1 MEAPNSIGVFLL
13 TVISHLRHS
22 VDCLHPPIAFCQE
35 KAWTALFPVPTS
47 APMLIAGYRQ
57 TDVIYANADTVV
69 AAAVAPDGERVV
81 LKYSDSEQPAPE
93 LLARWRHEFQTL
105 QSIDSEWVIK
115 AHALHQDGRKLVL
128 AMEAFANSSLA
139 QLIEGQHLD
148 LSEKLGLAVQLCR
161 ALSDVHAHRLIHG
174 DIAPKNVLVDLRQMR
189 LKLCDFALSSP
200 LDREEALPG
209 PGLRGTLDY
218 ISPEQTGRTSLE
230 VDYRSDF
237 YSLGITLYE
246 LFAGRRP
253 FQLSDPMALL
263 HAQLAL
269 MPTPLHQLDS
279 SIPEPLSLL
288 VQKLLAKY
296 PDERYQ
302 SSYGLLQDL
311 ERCTREWADHRHL
324 QAFELGRHD
333 TPERFCIAQKLYGRE
348 AEAASMLAA
357 FERAS
362 AGRAELLLV
371 SGASGIGKT
380 ALVAEL
386 HRPVLARRG
395 YFLRG
400 KCDQYRRNEP
410 YAALCQAFQP
420 FVELLASEGVD
431 RRGYWGETLRQALGD
446 TAGSVAA
453 LLPQLSLLIG
463 EIPPL
468 PALPAAENEQRFHFA
483 FAAFTR
489 ALASSAHPLALFLD
503 DLQWVDGPSLRLL
516 QHLLSDQEGH
526 CCLLVV
532 GAYRDQEVEEGHP
545 LPQMLMSL
553 RQAGHASPGR
563 LHLDHLQPEHVSQ
576 LIADSLHST
585 AAEIAP
591 LASLCLEKTR
601 GNPFFLNQFLRRL
614 HALGD
619 LHYERRSGRWAWDIA
634 RIRQRDMTDNV
645 VTLMLDG
652 MRVLPPLTQHLLASA
667 AHLGESFSLSEL
679 MAVSELDGESCARA
693 LWPAL
698 QASLVLPLDEGYKFT
713 GTPTLLAEARYRFL
727 HDRVQQAAHDLTPPH
742 EQAALQLR
750 CGRRL
755 LAASD
760 EAQREQR
767 LFSILACLNAG
778 RGLIHD
784 PAELAVLRGLNLRA
798 GLRAKAASAHATAV
812 DFLRH
817 AHALLPDDAWQQ
829 DPDGTLGLYKEL
841 AEAEYL
847 AGNFQAA
854 ELLYPRAQAACPS
867 AEGRVELGL
876 VQAAQY
882 HTQGRFADAVGVL
895 LQGLAEIGRPF
906 PATEEEAQARF
917 PAEFASTEQ
926 LLAEQGED
934 AILGAPEMQDRQA
947 LLEMRLGMALAYS
960 AYQVGRFA
968 AFVLNACRMMST
980 TLRHGQ
986 CDLSCVAYVAH
997 MTSRSVMQRPYPEC
1011 YALGHLARQL
1021 AEQRDAVYFRI
1032 TVYQYFSAFYQ
1043 HWCEPLAPAIT
1054 QVELGWELGQS
1065 GVNPVAA
1072 GYCALLSA
1080 VNHFALGTPL
1090 ESLELACERGL
1101 KFLHKTRQPA
1111 TEAMLRH
1118 GVLQPLLALMGRT
1131 EAPLSFDTHSCR
1143 SSELLQ
1149 AEPLRPSIPLALM
1162 VAARLRHSFL
1172 LDDATGWRQ
1181 ALPLLPMVA
1190 LCLPDSPSMVE
1201 ASFYSALGH
1210 LREGFAEQEQ
1220 PVEVARQ
1227 LLARFETWAAHG
1239 ESNFGHKQLMLAAEL
1254 ARVEGDSK
1262 RAMDCYAR
1270 AIEQAQASGFTPCA
1284 ALANELYAR
1293 FWAEQNQQ
1301 QLARN
1306 FIREA
1311 HYHYRR
1317 WGAAVKCRQLETG
1330 WPGVAFS
1337 NARGSQ
1343 SSQSRSSPYQR
1354 DSLDQ
1359 ISRLDLHSLLKA
1371 NQLLTQE
1378 IQLDALLPQMLGVL
1392 LENAGAERGAIVLD
1406 DDGQLVVE
1414 VIGGLDE
1421 HHRMDS
1427 SRIGRPLDELNKGPE
1442 ALLPSS
1448 LIEYTKLSR
1457 RTQLLNRPAED
1468 ERFAQSRYL
1477 RQQQPKSVLSL
1488 PVINQGKLVAVI
1500 YLENRQLEN
1509 AFTPRHQQTLEL
1521 LSSQA
1526 AISLANA
1533 RLYEQLE
1540 EKVERRTQELRQMSM
1555 RDGLTG
1561 IANRRAFDERL
1572 AIEWRRSL
1580 RHGTPLSLLML
1591 DIDHFK
1597 QFNDHY
1603 GHLEG
1608 DRCIKTVAQ
1617 LLQGVASRGSDLV
1630 ARYGG
1635 EEFALLL
1642 PDTDGAAAERL
1653 AQACLE
1659 AIEALA
1665 IPHAKSAAAP
1675 HVSLSLGCS
1684 TLQASEASTPEML
1697 LSHADQALYR
1707 AKRAGR
1713 RRWTRLDAQV

>member
-1 MEAPNSIGVFLL
+1 
-13 TVISHLRHS
+13 
-22 VDCLHPPIAFCQE
+22 
-35 KAWTALFPVPTS
+35 
-47 APMLIAGYRQ
+47 MLIAGYRQ
-57 TDVIYANADTVV
+57 TDIIYANADTVV

-81 LKYSDSEQPAPE
+81 LKYPDSEQPAPE
-93 LLARWRHEFQTL
+93 LLARWRHEYQTL

-128 AMEAFANSSLA
+128 AMEAFASSSLA
-139 QLIEGQHLD
+139 QLIEGRHLD
-148 LSEKLGLAVQLCR
+148 LGEKLGLALQLCR

-189 LKLCDFALSSP
+189 IKLCDFALSSA
-200 LDREEALPG
+200 LDREEALSG

-237 YSLGITLYE
+237 YSLGVTLYE
-246 LFAGRRP
+246 LFAGQRP
-253 FQLSDPMALL
+253 FQQSDPMALL

-269 MPTPLHQLDS
+269 MPTPLHLLDD

-311 ERCTREWADHRHL
+311 ERCARDWSDKRRIDG
-324 QAFELGRHD
+324 FELGRHD

-348 AEAASMLAA
+348 AEVAAMLGA
-357 FERAS
+357 FDRAC
-362 AGRAELLLV
+362 AGQAELLLV

-410 YAALCQAFQP
+410 YAALSQAFQP
-420 FVELLASEGVD
+420 FVELLASEGED
-431 RRGYWGETLRQALGD
+431 RRGYWRETLRQALGD
-446 TAGSVAA
+446 TAGAVAA

-463 EIPPL
+463 DIPALPL
-468 PALPAAENEQRFHFA
+468 LPAAENEQRFHFA

-516 QHLLSDQEGH
+516 QHLLSDPDGH
-526 CCLLVV
+526 CCLLMV
-532 GAYRDQEVEEGHP
+532 GAYRDKEVDDGHP
-545 LPQMLMSL
+545 LQQMLMSL
-553 RQAGHASPGR
+553 RQAGQASPSR
-563 LHLDHLQPEHVSQ
+563 LQLDHLQPEHVAQ
-576 LIADSLHST
+576 LIADSLHCGL
-585 AAEIAP
+585 AEIDA
-591 LASLCLEKTR
+591 LTALCLEKTH

-614 HALGD
+614 HAMGD
-619 LHYERRSGRWAWDIA
+619 LRYERRSGRWTWDMD

-645 VTLMLDG
+645 VALVLEG
-652 MRVLPPLTQHLLASA
+652 MRSLAPLTQRLLAKA

-679 MAVSELDGESCARA
+679 MAVSGLDSEPCARA

-713 GTPTLLAEARYRFL
+713 GTPALLAEARYRFL
-727 HDRVQQAAHDLTPPH
+727 HDRVQQAAHDLTPMH
-742 EQAALQLR
+742 ELAALQLR

-778 RGLIHD
+778 RGLISER
-784 PAELAVLRGLNLRA
+784 AELATLRQLNVRA

-817 AHALLPDDAWQQ
+817 AHALLADDAWQE
-829 DPDGTLGLYKEL
+829 DPEATLSLYLEL

-847 AGNFQAA
+847 AGNFHAA
-854 ELLYPRAQAACPS
+854 EQLYPRAMAACPS
-867 AEGRVELGL
+867 AAGRAQLGL
-876 VQAAQY
+876 VQAQQY
-882 HTQGRFADAVGVL
+882 HTQGRFADAVGVVL
-895 LQGLAEIGRPF
+895 KALAEIGRPF
-906 PATEEEAQARF
+906 PSTEEEAQALF
-917 PAEFASTEQ
+917 PTEFASTEQ

-934 AILGAPEMQDRQA
+934 AILRAPEMQNPLA

-960 AYQVGRFA
+960 SYQVGLFA
-968 AFVLNACRMMST
+968 AFVLNTCRMMST

-986 CDLSCVAYVAH
+986 SDLSCIAYVAH

-1011 YALGHLARQL
+1011 YALGRLALEL
-1021 AEQRDAVYFRI
+1021 AEKRGAVYFRI
-1032 TVYQYFSAFYQ
+1032 TVYQYFSTFYQ
-1043 HWCEPLAPAIT
+1043 HWCEPLAPAIE

-1065 GVNPVAA
+1065 GANPVAA

-1090 ESLELACERGL
+1090 DTLELACERGL

-1111 TEAMLRH
+1111 TVAMLRH
-1118 GVLQPLLALMGRT
+1118 GVLQPLLALTGRT
-1131 EAPLSFDTHSCR
+1131 QSPLSFDTDSCR

-1149 AEPLRPSIPLALM
+1149 AEPLRPSIPLALV
-1162 VAARLRHSFL
+1162 VAARLRHSYL
-1172 LDDATGWRQ
+1172 MDDAPGWRQ
-1181 ALPLLPMVA
+1181 ALPLQPMIGQ
-1190 LCLPDSPSMVE
+1190 CLPDGPSMVE
-1201 ASFYSALGH
+1201 GFFYSALGH
-1210 LREGFAEQEQ
+1210 LRAGFSELASPQ
-1220 PVEVARQ
+1220 EVARQ
-1227 LLARFETWAAHG
+1227 LLRRFETWAGHG
-1239 ESNFGHKQLMLAAEL
+1239 EANFRHKQLLIAAEL
-1254 ARVEGDSK
+1254 ARVEGEDK
-1262 RAMDCYAR
+1262 RAMDLYAR
-1270 AIEQAQASGFTPCA
+1270 AIDQAQASGFTPCA

-1293 FWAEQNQQ
+1293 FWAEQHQH

-1317 WGAAVKCRQLETG
+1317 WGAAVKCRQLEAS
-1330 WPGVAFS
+1330 WPGISFS
-1337 NARGSQ
+1337 SVRGQ
-1343 SSQSRSSPYQR
+1343 QGSQSRSSPLYR

-1406 DDGQLVVE
+1406 DEGRLVVE
-1414 VIGGLDE
+1414 VVGGLDE
-1421 HHRMDS
+1421 RHRMDS
-1427 SRIGRPLDELNKGPE
+1427 SRIGRPLDELNKGPL
-1442 ALLPSS
+1442 ALLPSG

-1468 ERFAQSRYL
+1468 ERFAHSRYL
-1477 RQQQPKSVLSL
+1477 SQHQPKSVLCL
-1488 PVINQGKLVAVI
+1488 PVINQGKLIAVV

-1617 LLQGVASRGSDLV
+1617 LLQGVASRSSDLV

-1642 PDTDGAAAERL
+1642 PDTDAAAAERL
-1653 AQACLE
+1653 AEACLE

-1665 IPHAKSAAAP
+1665 IPHAKSAAAA

-1684 TLQASEASTPEML
+1684 TMQASDASTPEML

-1713 RRWTRLDAQV
+1713 RRWTRFDPQI

>member
-1 MEAPNSIGVFLL
+1 
-13 TVISHLRHS
+13 
-22 VDCLHPPIAFCQE
+22 
-35 KAWTALFPVPTS
+35 
-47 APMLIAGYRQ
+47 MLIAGYRQ
-57 TDVIYANADTVV
+57 TDVIYANADTIV

-81 LKYSDSEQPAPE
+81 LKYPDSEQPAPE
-93 LLARWRHEFQTL
+93 LLARWRHEYHTL
-105 QSIDSEWVIK
+105 QSIESEWVIK
-115 AHALHQDGRKLVL
+115 AHALHRDGRKLVL
-128 AMEAFANSSLA
+128 AMEAFATSSLA

-148 LSEKLGLAVQLCR
+148 LGEKLGLALQLCR

-174 DIAPKNVLVDLRQMR
+174 DIAPKNVLVNLRQMR

-246 LFAGRRP
+246 LFAGQRP

-269 MPTPLHQLDS
+269 MPTPLHLLDER
-279 SIPEPLSLL
+279 IPEPLSLL

-302 SSYGLLQDL
+302 SSYGLLHDL
-311 ERCTREWADHRHL
+311 EQCAREWGQRRHI
-324 QAFELGRHD
+324 AGFELGRHD

-348 AEAASMLAA
+348 AEVAEMLAS

-420 FVELLASEGVD
+420 FLELLASEGAE
-431 RRGYWGETLRQALGD
+431 RRTYWRETLRQALGD
-446 TAGSVAA
+446 SAATVAT

-468 PALPAAENEQRFHFA
+468 PPLPAAESEQRFHFA

-489 ALASSAHPLALFLD
+489 ALASSAHPVALFLD

-516 QHLLSDQEGH
+516 QHLLADQEGH
-526 CCLLVV
+526 CCLLIV
-532 GAYRDQEVEEGHP
+532 GAYRDQEVDDGHP
-545 LPQMLMSL
+545 LQQMLLTM
-553 RQAGHASPGR
+553 RQAGMPSPCQ

-576 LIADSLHST
+576 LIADSLHSSP
-585 AAEIAP
+585 AEIDA
-591 LASLCLEKTR
+591 LASLCVEKTR

-619 LHYERRSGRWAWDIA
+619 LHYERSVGRWAWDIT
-634 RIRQRDMTDNV
+634 RIHQRDMTDNV

-652 MRVLPPLTQHLLASA
+652 MRGLAPLTQRLLANA

-679 MAVSELDGESCARA
+679 MAVSELDGEACARA

-713 GTPTLLAEARYRFL
+713 GTPALLAEARYRFL

-742 EQAALQLR
+742 ELAALQLR

-755 LAASD
+755 LAASTD
-760 EAQREQR
+760 AQREQR

-778 RGLIHD
+778 RGLIQD
-784 PAELAVLRGLNLRA
+784 VSELNVLRQLNLRA
-798 GLRAKAASAHATAV
+798 GLRAKSASAYATAV

-817 AHALLPDDAWQQ
+817 AHALLPDLAWQT
-829 DPDGTLGLYKEL
+829 DPDGTLALYREL

-847 AGNFQAA
+847 AGNFNAA
-854 ELLYPRAQAACPS
+854 EQLYPLAQVGCLSEDGRAL
-867 AEGRVELGL
+867 LGL
-876 VQAAQY
+876 VQAEQY
-882 HTQGRFADAVGVL
+882 HIQGRFTDAFEVL
-895 LQGLAEIGRPF
+895 LRAFAEVGHPF
-906 PATEEEAQARF
+906 PATEEAAQALF
-917 PAEFASTEQ
+917 PGEFTSTEA
-926 LLAEQGED
+926 LLASQGEA
-934 AILGAPEMQDRQA
+934 AILRAPEMQDPRA
-947 LLEMRLGMALAYS
+947 LLEMRLCMALSYAS
-960 AYQVGRFA
+960 YQTGRFA
-968 AFVLNACRMMST
+968 AFVLNTCRMMSI
-980 TLRHGQ
+980 TLQHGQ
-986 CDLSCVAYVAH
+986 SDLSCIAYVAH
-997 MTSRSVMQRPYPEC
+997 MTSRSVMQRPYTEC

-1021 AEQRDAVYFRI
+1021 SERRGAAYFRI

-1043 HWCEPLAPAIT
+1043 HWCEPLAAAIH
-1054 QVELGWELGQS
+1054 QVELGWELGQ
-1065 GVNPVAA
+1065 GGTNPLAA
-1072 GYCALLSA
+1072 GYCALLSS

-1090 ESLELACERGL
+1090 DELELACERGL
-1101 KFLHKTRQPA
+1101 KFLNKTRQPA

-1118 GVLQPLLALMGRT
+1118 GVLQPLLALTGRT
-1131 EAPLSFDTHSCR
+1131 LSPLSFDTENCR
-1143 SSELLQ
+1143 SSALLE
-1149 AEPLRPSIPLALM
+1149 EPLQPGIPLALM
-1162 VAARLRHSFL
+1162 VAARLRHAYL
-1172 LDDATGWRQ
+1172 MHDADSWR
-1181 ALPLLPMVA
+1181 ALLPLLPMVG
-1190 LCLPDSPSMVE
+1190 LCLPDSPSLVE
-1201 ASFYSALGH
+1201 SSFYSALGH
-1210 LREGFAEQEQ
+1210 LREGYAAEGTPIET
-1220 PVEVARQ
+1220 ARE
-1227 LLARFETWAAHG
+1227 LLARFETWAHHG
-1239 ESNFGHKQLMLAAEL
+1239 ETNFLHKALLIRAEL
-1254 ARVEGDSK
+1254 ARVEGDD
-1262 RAMDCYAR
+1262 RQAMDLFAQ
-1270 AIEQAQASGFTPCA
+1270 AIDQAQASGFTPCA

-1293 FWAEQNQQ
+1293 FWLEQRQP

-1311 HYHYRR
+1311 HYHYRQ
-1317 WGAAVKCRQLETG
+1317 WGALVKCRQIEAQ
-1330 WPGVAFS
+1330 WPGLSFS
-1337 NARGSQ
+1337 SARSMLG
-1343 SSQSRSSPYQR
+1343 SQSRSSPTYR

-1359 ISRLDLHSLLKA
+1359 VTRLDLHSLLKA

-1392 LENAGAERGAIVLD
+1392 LENAGAERGAIVLED
-1406 DDGQLVVE
+1406 EGRLIVE
-1414 VIGGLDE
+1414 AIGGMDE
-1421 HHRMDS
+1421 RHRLDS
-1427 SRIGRPLDELNKGPE
+1427 SRIGRPLDEVSKNAD

-1477 RQQQPKSVLSL
+1477 RQYQPKSVLCV
-1488 PVINQGKLVAVI
+1488 PVLNQGKLAGVI

-1509 AFTPRHQQTLEL
+1509 AFTLRHQQTLEL

-1572 AIEWRRSL
+1572 AIEWRRSQ

-1617 LLQGVASRGSDLV
+1617 LLQGVASRGGDLV

-1635 EEFALLL
+1635 EEFAMLL
-1642 PDTDGAAAERL
+1642 PDTDAAAADRL
-1653 AQACLE
+1653 AEACLE
-1659 AIEALA
+1659 AVEALA
-1665 IPHAKSAAAP
+1665 IPHAKSQVGS
-1675 HVSLSLGCS
+1675 HVSLSIGCS

-1707 AKRAGR
+1707 AKRGGR
-1713 RRWTRLDAQV
+1713 RRWMRFDPPV

>member
-1 MEAPNSIGVFLL
+1 
-13 TVISHLRHS
+13 
-22 VDCLHPPIAFCQE
+22 
-35 KAWTALFPVPTS
+35 
-47 APMLIAGYRQ
+47 MLIAGYRQ
-57 TDVIYANADTVV
+57 TDIIYANADTVV
-69 AAAVAPDGERVV
+69 AAAVAPDGARVV
-81 LKYSDSEQPAPE
+81 LKYPDSEQPAPE
-93 LLARWRHEFQTL
+93 LLARWRHEYQIL

-115 AHALHQDGRKLVL
+115 ARALHQDGRKLVL
-128 AMEAFANSSLA
+128 AMEAFASSSLA
-139 QLIEGQHLD
+139 QLIEGRHLD
-148 LSEKLGLAVQLCR
+148 LGEKLGLALQLCR

-189 LKLCDFALSSP
+189 IKLCDFALSSA
-200 LDREEALPG
+200 LDREEARSG

-246 LFAGRRP
+246 LFAGQRP
-253 FQLSDPMALL
+253 FQQSDPMALL

-269 MPTPLHQLDS
+269 MPTPVHLLDD
-279 SIPEPLSLL
+279 SIPEALSLL

-311 ERCTREWADHRHL
+311 ERCARDWADKRRIDG
-324 QAFELGRHD
+324 FELGRHD

-348 AEAASMLAA
+348 SEVAAMRDA
-357 FERAS
+357 FERAC
-362 AGRAELLLV
+362 AGQAELLLV

-420 FVELLASEGVD
+420 FIELLASEGED
-431 RRGYWGETLRQALGD
+431 RRGYWRETLRQALGE
-446 TAGSVAA
+446 TAGAVAA

-463 EIPPL
+463 DIPAL
-468 PALPAAENEQRFHFA
+468 PALPAVENEQRFHFA

-489 ALASSAHPLALFLD
+489 ALASGAHPLALFLD

-516 QHLLSDQEGH
+516 QHLLTDSDGH
-526 CCLLVV
+526 CCLLMV
-532 GAYRDQEVEEGHP
+532 GAYRDKEVDEGHP
-545 LPQMLMSL
+545 LQQMLMSL
-553 RQAGHASPGR
+553 RQAGQASPSP
-563 LHLDHLQPEHVSQ
+563 LHLDHLRPEHVAQ
-576 LIADSLHST
+576 LIADSLRCRLDEIEALT
-585 AAEIAP
+585 A
-591 LASLCLEKTR
+591 LCLEKTH

-619 LHYERRSGRWAWDIA
+619 LCYERRSGRWTWDME

-645 VTLMLDG
+645 VALVLDG
-652 MRVLPPLTQHLLASA
+652 LRELPEHTQRLLAMA
-667 AHLGESFSLSEL
+667 THLGERFSLGEL
-679 MAVSELDGESCARA
+679 MAVSALNGEVCMQT

-698 QASLVLPLDEGYKFT
+698 QRSLVLPLDESYKFSDS
-713 GTPTLLAEARYRFL
+713 PSLLAEARYRFL
-727 HDRVQQAAHDLTPPH
+727 HDRVQQAAHDLTPEPLLP
-742 EQAALQLR
+742 ALQLQ

-760 EAQREQR
+760 ELQREQR
-767 LFSILACLNAG
+767 LFSILSCLNAG
-778 RGLIHD
+778 RRLITH
-784 PAELAVLRGLNLRA
+784 PAELAQLRA
-798 GLRAKAASAHATAV
+798 LNQHAGVRAKAASAHATAV
-812 DFLRH
+812 DFLRR
-817 AHALLPDDAWQQ
+817 AHALLPHDAWQD
-829 DPDGTLGLYKEL
+829 DPEGTLVLIKEL
-841 AEAEYL
+841 CEAEYL
-847 AGNFQAA
+847 AGHFEQAEA
-854 ELLYPRAQAACPS
+854 HYPQALRACPS
-867 AEGRVELGL
+867 ASGRAQLGL
-876 VQAAQY
+876 VQAEQY
-882 HTQGRFADAVGVL
+882 QTQGRFTEAFEVL
-895 LQGLAEIGRPF
+895 LRALADIGHPF
-906 PATEEEAQARF
+906 PASEDEARALF
-917 PAEFASTEQ
+917 PAEFERTEQ
-926 LLAEQGED
+926 LLAQHGEH
-934 AILGAPEMQDRQA
+934 AILDAPEMRDA
-947 LLEMRLGMALAYS
+947 HAILAMRLSVALCYAAYLS
-960 AYQVGRFA
+960 GRLAAY
-968 AFVLNACRMMST
+968 VLNTCRAMRI
-980 TLRHGQ
+980 TLEHGQ
-986 CDLSCVAYVAH
+986 SDLSCAAYLSH
-997 MTSRSVMQRPYPEC
+997 MTSRAAMQRPYTQSH
-1011 YALGHLARQL
+1011 ALGRIGLQL
-1021 AEQRDAVYFRI
+1021 AEQRGVTYFRL
-1032 TVYQYFSAFYQ
+1032 TAYQYFGAFYQ
-1043 HWCEPLAPAIT
+1043 HWCEPLVDT
-1054 QVELGWELGQS
+1054 LQLLEQGWSLGQD
-1065 GVNPVAA
+1065 GTNPVAA
-1072 GYCALLSA
+1072 GYCALLGA

-1090 ESLELACERGL
+1090 DELEQTGERAL
-1101 KFLHKTRQPA
+1101 KFLHRTRQPA
-1111 TEAMLRH
+1111 TEAMLRY
-1118 GVLQPLLALMGRT
+1118 GVLQPLMALTGRT
-1131 EAPLSFDTHSCR
+1131 DSPLSFDTDTFPCSAV
-1143 SSELLQ
+1143 LDT
-1149 AEPLRPSIPLALM
+1149 ANPSPSVALALLL
-1162 VAARLRHSFL
+1162 AARLRHSYL
-1172 LDDATGWRQ
+1172 LNDAGGWRQ
-1181 ALPLLPMVA
+1181 ALPLLPMVGM
-1190 LCLPDSPSMVE
+1190 CLPDSPSMVE
-1201 ASFYSALGH
+1201 AHFYAALGH
-1210 LREGFAEQEQ
+1210 LRSGFA
-1220 PVEVARQ
+1220 PAPDSADIARQ
-1227 LLARFETWAAHG
+1227 QLRRFETWAQHG
-1239 ESNFGHKQLMLAAEL
+1239 PANFGHKQLLLAAEL
-1254 ARVEGDSK
+1254 ARMEGNDK
-1262 RAMDCYAR
+1262 RAMDLYAR
-1270 AIEQAQASGFTPCA
+1270 AIDQAQANGFTPCA
-1284 ALANELYAR
+1284 ALANERYAE
-1293 FWAEQNQQ
+1293 FWAQ
-1301 QLARN
+1301 QLQPQLAQH

-1311 HYHYRR
+1311 HYFYRR
-1317 WGAAVKCRQLETG
+1317 WGATVKCRQLEAD
-1330 WPGVAFS
+1330 WPGISFS
-1337 NARGSQ
+1337 SARAQQG
-1343 SSQSRSSPYQR
+1343 SQSRSSPIYR

-1406 DDGQLVVE
+1406 DEGHLVVE
-1414 VIGGLDE
+1414 VVGGLDE
-1421 HHRMDS
+1421 RHRMDS
-1427 SRIGRPLDELNKGPE
+1427 CRIGRRLDELNKGPL
-1442 ALLPSS
+1442 ALLPSG

-1477 RQQQPKSVLSL
+1477 SQHQPKSVLCL
-1488 PVINQGKLVAVI
+1488 PVINQGKLIAVV

-1580 RHGTPLSLLML
+1580 RNGTPLSLLML

-1617 LLQGVASRGSDLV
+1617 LLQGVAGRSSDLV

-1642 PDTDGAAAERL
+1642 PDTDASAAQRL
-1653 AQACLE
+1653 AEACLE
-1659 AIEALA
+1659 AVEQLA

-1684 TLQASEASTPEML
+1684 TLQACDASTPEML

-1713 RRWTRLDAQV
+1713 RRWTRFDPQI

>member
-1 MEAPNSIGVFLL
+1 
-13 TVISHLRHS
+13 
-22 VDCLHPPIAFCQE
+22 
-35 KAWTALFPVPTS
+35 
-47 APMLIAGYRQ
+47 MLIAGYRQ

-81 LKYSDSEQPAPE
+81 LKYPDSEQPAPE
-93 LLARWRHEFQTL
+93 LLARWRHEFHTL
-105 QSIDSEWVIK
+105 QSIDSEWVVK
-115 AHALHQDGRKLVL
+115 ARALHQDGRKLVL
-128 AMEAFANSSLA
+128 AMEAFATSSLA

-148 LSEKLGLAVQLCR
+148 LGEKLGLALQLCR

-174 DIAPKNVLVDLRQMR
+174 DVAPKNVLVDLRQMR

-200 LDREEALPG
+200 LDREEAPPG

-253 FQLSDPMALL
+253 FLLSDPMALL
-263 HAQLAL
+263 HAQLAV
-269 MPTPLHQLDS
+269 MPTPLHLLDE
-279 SIPEPLSLL
+279 SIPAPLSRV

-302 SSYGLLQDL
+302 SSYGLLEDL
-311 ERCTREWADHRHL
+311 EQCARDWAHRRHIDD
-324 QAFELGRHD
+324 FELGRHD

-348 AEAASMLAA
+348 AEAAAMLEA
-357 FERAS
+357 FERAA

-420 FVELLASEGVD
+420 FVELLASEGEE
-431 RRGYWGETLRQALGD
+431 RRSYWRDTLRLALGD
-446 TAGSVAA
+446 TAGTVAA

-463 EIPPL
+463 EIPAL

-489 ALASSAHPLALFLD
+489 ALADSAHPIALFLD

-516 QHLLSDQEGH
+516 QHLLADPEGH

-532 GAYRDQEVEEGHP
+532 GAFRDQEVDDGHP
-545 LPQMLMSL
+545 LQQMLLSL
-553 RQAGHASPGR
+553 RQAGVPAPGR
-563 LHLDHLQPEHVSQ
+563 LHLDHLQSEHVSQ
-576 LIADSLHST
+576 LIADSLHSKPEDIE
-585 AAEIAP
+585 ALAE
-591 LASLCLEKTR
+591 LCVEKTR

-619 LHYERRSGRWAWDIA
+619 LRYERRSGRWAWDMT

-652 MRVLPPLTQHLLASA
+652 MRGLAPLTQRLLANA

-679 MAVSELDGESCARA
+679 MAVSDLDADACARA

-713 GTPTLLAEARYRFL
+713 GTPALLAEARYRFL
-727 HDRVQQAAHDLTPPH
+727 HDRVQQAAHDLTPLH
-742 EQAALQLR
+742 DLAALQLR

-755 LAASD
+755 LAASN

-778 RGLIHD
+778 RGLMHE
-784 PAELAVLRGLNLRA
+784 PQELATLRRLNLRA

-817 AHALLPDDAWQQ
+817 AHALLPEDAWEQ
-829 DPDGTLGLYKEL
+829 DPDGTLALYREL
-841 AEAEYL
+841 SEAEYL
-847 AGNFQAA
+847 AGNFNAA
-854 ELLYPRAQAACPS
+854 ERLYPLAQAACPS
-867 AEGRVELGL
+867 GDGRALLGL
-876 VQAAQY
+876 VQAEQY
-882 HTQGRFADAVGVL
+882 HIQGRFGDAFTVL
-895 LQGLAEIGRPF
+895 LKALEEIGRPF
-906 PATEEEAQARF
+906 PATEEAAQALF
-917 PAEFASTEQ
+917 PDEFAATEQ
-926 LLAEQGED
+926 QLADQGED
-934 AILGAPEMQDRQA
+934 AILRAPEMQDPRA
-947 LLEMRLGMALAYS
+947 LLEMRLCMALSYAS
-960 AYQVGRFA
+960 YQTSRFA
-968 AFVLNACRMMST
+968 AFVLNTCRMMST
-980 TLRHGQ
+980 TLAHGQ
-986 CDLSCVAYVAH
+986 SDLSCIAYVAH
-997 MTSRSVMQRPYPEC
+997 MTSRSVMQRPYTEC
-1011 YALGHLARQL
+1011 YALGHLARLL
-1021 AEQRDAVYFRI
+1021 AERRGAAYFRI

-1043 HWCEPLAPAIT
+1043 HWCEPLSAAIR

-1065 GVNPVAA
+1065 GTNPLAA

-1090 ESLELACERGL
+1090 DELEVHCERGI
-1101 KFLHKTRQPA
+1101 KFLNRTRQPA
-1111 TEAMLRH
+1111 TESMLRH
-1118 GVLQPLLALMGRT
+1118 GVLQPLLALTGRT
-1131 EAPLSFDTHSCR
+1131 LSPLSFDTEACR
-1143 SSELLQ
+1143 ASALLEAQ
-1149 AEPLRPSIPLALM
+1149 PLQPSIPLALM
-1162 VAARLRHSFL
+1162 VAARLRHSYL
-1172 LDDATGWRQ
+1172 LRDAEGWRQ

-1190 LCLPDSPSMVE
+1190 LCLPDSPSLVE
-1201 ASFYSALGH
+1201 SSFYSALGH
-1210 LREGFAEQEQ
+1210 LRSGFPTDDTAIDT
-1220 PVEVARQ
+1220 ARQ
-1227 LLARFETWAAHG
+1227 LLTRFETWARHG
-1239 ESNFGHKQLMLAAEL
+1239 ETNFLHKQLLIAAEL
-1254 ARVEGDSK
+1254 ARAEGRDEA
-1262 RAMDCYAR
+1262 AMAFYSQAV
-1270 AIEQAQASGFTPCA
+1270 EQAQASGFAPCA
-1284 ALANELYAR
+1284 ALANELYADY
-1293 FWAEQNQQ
+1293 WTAKAQP

-1311 HYHYRR
+1311 HYHYRQ
-1317 WGAAVKCRQLETG
+1317 WGAVVKCRQLEAQ
-1330 WPGVAFS
+1330 WPGLAFS
-1337 NARGSQ
+1337 SARGPQ
-1343 SSQSRSSPYQR
+1343 GSQSRSSPTYR

-1392 LENAGAERGAIVLD
+1392 LENAGAERGAIVLED
-1406 DDGQLVVE
+1406 EGRLIVE
-1414 VIGGLDE
+1414 VVGGVDE
-1421 HHRMDS
+1421 HHRLVS
-1427 SRIGRPLDELNKGPE
+1427 SRIARPLDEVNRGSE

-1448 LIEYTKLSR
+1448 LIEFTKLSR
-1457 RTQLLNRPAED
+1457 RTQRLNRPAED

-1477 RQQQPKSVLSL
+1477 RQCQPKSVLCL
-1488 PVINQGKLVAVI
+1488 PVLNQGKLAAVI
-1500 YLENRQLEN
+1500 YLESRQLEN

-1572 AIEWRRSL
+1572 AIEWRRSQ

-1642 PDTDGAAAERL
+1642 PDTEAPAAERL
-1653 AQACLE
+1653 AQACLD

-1665 IPHAKSAAAP
+1665 IPHAKSAAGP

-1707 AKRAGR
+1707 AKRGGR
-1713 RRWTRLDAQV
+1713 RRWTRFDPQI